1 MVGQDRSE
9 KEEYDIRR
17 NGKQKNLL
25 YLIYSVVAKE
35 NLCES
40 IYVWIKQHGFGD
52 CGAVLNLQI
61 QA

>member
-35 NLCES
+35 NSCES
-40 IYVWIKQHGFGD
+40 IYDWIKQHGFGD
-52 CGAVLNLQI
+52 CSAVLNLQNHD
-61 QA
+61 